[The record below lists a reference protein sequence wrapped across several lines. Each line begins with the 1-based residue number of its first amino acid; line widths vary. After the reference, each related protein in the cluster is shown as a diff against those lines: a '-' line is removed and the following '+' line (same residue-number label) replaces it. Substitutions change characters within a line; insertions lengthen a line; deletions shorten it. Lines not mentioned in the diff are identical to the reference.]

1 MNHILPA
8 SCHLCAEDK
17 KIYVESS
24 VVVEERRQQYGLP
37 LVYSFN

>member
-24 VVVEERRQQYGLP
+24 VVEERRQQYGLP